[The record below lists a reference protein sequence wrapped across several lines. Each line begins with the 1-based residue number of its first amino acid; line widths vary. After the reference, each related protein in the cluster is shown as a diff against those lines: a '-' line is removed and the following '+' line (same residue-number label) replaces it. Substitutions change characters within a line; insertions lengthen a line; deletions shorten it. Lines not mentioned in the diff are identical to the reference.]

1 MNQSMKFLM
10 INGIRHTGI
19 VVNEIENAIKFW
31 VNLLGFKVVI
41 DQIEE
46 GQFIDKLLG
55 LDNVSVRTVK
65 LAAQDGSLV
74 ELLHFISHKSL
85 PKWDGN
91 PYKTG
96 LTHIALNVQNI
107 NETVSRLEQNS
118 YHKVNEIQKSLNGNV
133 LVCYIRGYEGI
144 LLELVEVI

>member
-1 MNQSMKFLM
+1 M
-10 INGIRHTGI
+10 INGFRHTGI

-31 VNLLGFKVVI
+31 VNLLGFKVVM

-46 GQFIDKLLG
+46 GEFIDKLLG
-55 LDNVSVRTVK
+55 LKNVSVRTVK

-85 PKWDGN
+85 PTWDGN

-96 LTHIALNVQNI
+96 LTHIALNVADISNM
-107 NETVSRLEQNS
+107 VSILEQNGYS
-118 YHKVNEIQKSLNGNV
+118 QINQYQKSLSGKI
-133 LVCYIRGYEGI
+133 LVCYVKGFEGL
-144 LLELVEVI
+144 LLELVEQLD

>member
-1 MNQSMKFLM
+1 M
-10 INGIRHTGI
+10 INGVRHTGI

-31 VNLLGFKVVI
+31 VNLLGFKVVV

-46 GQFIDKLLG
+46 GEFIDKLLG
-55 LDNVSVRTVK
+55 LEKVSVRTVK

-85 PKWDGN
+85 PTWDGN

-96 LTHIALNVQNI
+96 LTHIAFNVADISNM
-107 NETVSRLEQNS
+107 VSILEQNGYS
-118 YHKVNEIQKSLNGNV
+118 QINRYQKSLSGKV
-133 LVCYIRGYEGI
+133 LVCYVKGFEGL
-144 LLELVEVI
+144 LLELVEQLD

>member
-1 MNQSMKFLM
+1 M
-10 INGIRHTGI
+10 INGVRHTGI

-31 VNLLGFKVVI
+31 VDLLGFKVII

-46 GQFIDKLLG
+46 GEFIDKLLG
-55 LDNVSVRTVK
+55 LNNVSVRTVK

-85 PKWDGN
+85 PTWDGN

-96 LTHIALNVQNI
+96 LTHIAFNVADISNA
-107 NETVSRLEQNS
+107 VSILEQNGYS
-118 YHKVNEIQKSLNGNV
+118 QVNRYQKSLSGKV
-133 LVCYIRGYEGI
+133 LVCYVKGFEGL
-144 LLELVEVI
+144 LLELVEQLD

>member
-1 MNQSMKFLM
+1 M
-10 INGIRHTGI
+10 INGVRHTGI

-31 VNLLGFKVVI
+31 VNLLGFKVVV

-46 GQFIDKLLG
+46 GEFIDKLLG
-55 LDNVSVRTVK
+55 LENVLVRTVK

-85 PKWDGN
+85 PTWDGN

-96 LTHIALNVQNI
+96 LTHIAFNVANI
-107 NETVSRLEQNS
+107 SNVVSILEQNGYS
-118 YHKVNEIQKSLNGNV
+118 ELNLYQKSLNGDV
-133 LVCYIRGYEGI
+133 LVCYVKGFEGL
-144 LLELVEVI
+144 LLELVEQLD

>member
-1 MNQSMKFLM
+1 M
-10 INGIRHTGI
+10 INGVRHTGI

-31 VNLLGFKVVI
+31 VNLLGFKVII

-46 GQFIDKLLG
+46 GEFIDKLLG
-55 LDNVSVRTVK
+55 LNNVSVRTVK

-85 PKWDGN
+85 PTWDGN

-96 LTHIALNVQNI
+96 LTHIAFNVADISNA
-107 NETVSRLEQNS
+107 VSILEQNGYS
-118 YHKVNEIQKSLNGNV
+118 QVNRYQKSLSGKV
-133 LVCYIRGYEGI
+133 LVCYVKGFEGL
-144 LLELVEVI
+144 LLELVEQLD

>member
-1 MNQSMKFLM
+1 M
-10 INGIRHTGI
+10 INGVRHTGI

-31 VNLLGFKVVI
+31 VNLLGFKVVV

-46 GQFIDKLLG
+46 GEFIDKLLG
-55 LDNVSVRTVK
+55 LKNVSVRTVK

-85 PKWDGN
+85 PTWDGN

-96 LTHIALNVQNI
+96 LTHIAFNVADISNM
-107 NETVSRLEQNS
+107 VSILEQNGYS
-118 YHKVNEIQKSLNGNV
+118 QINRYQKSLSGKV
-133 LVCYIRGYEGI
+133 LVCYVKGFEGL
-144 LLELVEVI
+144 LLELVEQLD

>member
-1 MNQSMKFLM
+1 M
-10 INGIRHTGI
+10 INGVRHTGI

-31 VNLLGFKVVI
+31 VNLLGFKVVM

-46 GQFIDKLLG
+46 GEFIDKLLG
-55 LDNVSVRTVK
+55 LENVSVRTVK

-85 PKWDGN
+85 PTWDGN

-96 LTHIALNVQNI
+96 LTHIAFNVADISNM
-107 NETVSRLEQNS
+107 VSILEQNGYS
-118 YHKVNEIQKSLNGNV
+118 QINRYQKSLSGKV
-133 LVCYIRGYEGI
+133 LVCYVKGFEGL
-144 LLELVEVI
+144 LLELVEQLD

>member
-1 MNQSMKFLM
+1 M
-10 INGIRHTGI
+10 INGVRHIGI
-19 VVNEIENAIKFW
+19 VVNNIENAIKFW

-41 DQIEE
+41 DQIEDGE
-46 GQFIDKLLG
+46 FIDKLLG
-55 LDNVSVRTVK
+55 LNNVAVRTVK

-85 PKWDGN
+85 PTWDGN

-96 LTHIALNVQNI
+96 LTHIALNVKDI
-107 NETVSRLEQNS
+107 EGMVLRLEQNS
-118 YHKVNEIQKSLNGNV
+118 YHKVNEIQKSLNGNA
-133 LVCYIRGYEGI
+133 LVCYIKGYEGT

>member
-1 MNQSMKFLM
+1 M
-10 INGIRHTGI
+10 INGVRHTGI

-31 VNLLGFKVVI
+31 VNLLGFKVII

-46 GQFIDKLLG
+46 GEFIDKLLG

-65 LAAQDGSLV
+65 LAAQNGSQV

-85 PKWDGN
+85 PTWDGN

-96 LTHIALNVQNI
+96 LTHIAFNVADISNV
-107 NETVSRLEQNS
+107 VSILEQNGYS
-118 YHKVNEIQKSLNGNV
+118 QVNRYQKSLSGKV
-133 LVCYIRGYEGI
+133 LVCYVKGFEGL
-144 LLELVEVI
+144 LLELVEQLD

>member
-1 MNQSMKFLM
+1 M
-10 INGIRHTGI
+10 INGVRHTGI

-46 GQFIDKLLG
+46 GEFIDKLLG

-74 ELLHFISHKSL
+74 ELLHFKSHKSF
-85 PKWDGN
+85 PTWDGN

-96 LTHIALNVQNI
+96 LTHIAFNVADISNV
-107 NETVSRLEQNS
+107 VSILEQNG
-118 YHKVNEIQKSLNGNV
+118 YNQVNQYQKSLSGEA
-133 LVCYIRGYEGI
+133 LVCYVKGFEGL
-144 LLELVEVI
+144 LLELVEQLD

>member
-1 MNQSMKFLM
+1 M
-10 INGIRHTGI
+10 INGVRHTGI

-31 VNLLGFKVVI
+31 VNLLGFKVVM

-46 GQFIDKLLG
+46 GEFIDKLLG
-55 LDNVSVRTVK
+55 LKNVSVRTVK

-85 PKWDGN
+85 PTWDGN

-96 LTHIALNVQNI
+96 LTHIAFNVADISNM
-107 NETVSRLEQNS
+107 VSILEQNG
-118 YHKVNEIQKSLNGNV
+118 YTQINRFQKSLSGKV
-133 LVCYIRGYEGI
+133 LVCYVKGFEGL
-144 LLELVEVI
+144 LLELVEQLD

>member
-1 MNQSMKFLM
+1 M
-10 INGIRHTGI
+10 INGVRHTGI

-31 VNLLGFKVVI
+31 VNLLGFKVVM

-46 GQFIDKLLG
+46 GEFIDKLLG
-55 LDNVSVRTVK
+55 LEKVSVRTVK

-85 PKWDGN
+85 PTWDGN

-96 LTHIALNVQNI
+96 LTHIAFNVADISNM
-107 NETVSRLEQNS
+107 VSILEQNGYS
-118 YHKVNEIQKSLNGNV
+118 QINRYQKSLSGKV
-133 LVCYIRGYEGI
+133 LVCYVKGFEGL
-144 LLELVEVI
+144 LLELVEQLD

>member
-1 MNQSMKFLM
+1 M
-10 INGIRHTGI
+10 INGVRHTGI

-31 VNLLGFKVVI
+31 VNLLGFKVII

-46 GQFIDKLLG
+46 GDFIDKLLG
-55 LDNVSVRTVK
+55 LNNVSVRTVK
-65 LAAQDGSLV
+65 LAAQDGSQV

-96 LTHIALNVQNI
+96 LTHIAFNVADISNV
-107 NETVSRLEQNS
+107 VSILEQNGYS
-118 YHKVNEIQKSLNGNV
+118 QVNRYQKSLSGKV
-133 LVCYIRGYEGI
+133 LVCYVKGFEGL
-144 LLELVEVI
+144 LLELVEQLD

>member
-1 MNQSMKFLM
+1 M
-10 INGIRHTGI
+10 INGVRHTGI

-31 VNLLGFKVVI
+31 VNLLGFKVVV

-46 GQFIDKLLG
+46 GEFIDKLLG
-55 LDNVSVRTVK
+55 LENVLVRTVK

-85 PKWDGN
+85 PTWDGN

-96 LTHIALNVQNI
+96 LTHIAFNVANI
-107 NETVSRLEQNS
+107 SNVVSILEQNGYS
-118 YHKVNEIQKSLNGNV
+118 EVNRYQKSLNGDV
-133 LVCYIRGYEGI
+133 LVCYIKGFEGL
-144 LLELVEVI
+144 LLELVEQLN